1 MQETLKELSDFLPS
15 WVSQEQIT
23 DLLMSSE
30 GDIVK
35 AASNFFERER
45 DFFEEANVS
54 CTKTEKNHSSN
65 HGSSAD
71 VSSQQESPLFSQ
83 KPVEYSAKLVNLS
96 PMRMKPNTPKKV
108 NKRGSSNTNKPK
120 KKGQLTSSTES
131 GGRKQYTITNYFI
144 RATEAAFKR
153 CRSER
158 VTVEAHQNNVENSDQ
173 LADTEKTQDQSVD
186 QLLQIVDFF

>member
-23 DLLMSSE
+23 DLLMSSK

-45 DFFEEANVS
+45 YFFEEANVS
-54 CTKTEKNHSSN
+54 CTNTEKKHSSN
-65 HGSSAD
+65 HGSSTD

-83 KPVEYSAKLVNLS
+83 KLMEYSAKLVNLS
-96 PMRMKPNTPKKV
+96 PMRIEPNTPKKA

-120 KKGQLTSSTES
+120 KKGRLTSSTES

-158 VTVEAHQNNVENSDQ
+158 VTVEAQWFFTS
-173 LADTEKTQDQSVD
+173 TEC
-186 QLLQIVDFF
+186 

>member
-1 MQETLKELSDFLPS
+1 MAFHRRSIDATRSCKDVVVNCSSQLDGEDAALLPAISSASEQQDKLRENTMQETLKELSDFLPL

-30 GDIVK
+30 GDVVK
-35 AASNFFERER
+35 AASIFFERER

-54 CTKTEKNHSSN
+54 CNGTPKTEKNHSSN

-120 KKGQLTSSTES
+120 KKG
-131 GGRKQYTITNYFI
+131 
-144 RATEAAFKR
+144 
-153 CRSER
+153 
-158 VTVEAHQNNVENSDQ
+158 
-173 LADTEKTQDQSVD
+173 
-186 QLLQIVDFF
+186 